1 MKGRGLIVMKIGE
14 KNVPA
19 WKKQHLIKMHK
30 SPDKFEKNSCLARVK
45 EIKFKELKIK
55 LQVKYFILLI

>member
-14 KNVPA
+14 KNVLA
-19 WKKQHLIKMHK
+19 WKKHLIKTDK
-30 SPDKFEKNSCLARVK
+30 SLDKFEKNSCLARVK
-45 EIKFKELKIK
+45 KIKFKELKIK